1 MADKA
6 KQTAEAQTQE
16 QVQEVSLLD
25 QILTEGKMARDD
37 YQREQAKDMI
47 GEFVNQVMSGEL
59 TMSKNM
65 DVAINARIAEIDRV
79 RPPRVQ
85 ITYDVEVGGAIELKE
100 LPFVVGVMGDFVGK
114 PEEPLPANKNRK
126 FVEIDP
132 DNFNQVMAGMKPRV
146 AFSVENKMQN
156 YGSKVGVD
164 LKFNNI
170 EDFEPDNVV
179 QQVEPLRKLVEARQK
194 LSDLRSK
201 MDGNDKLESIL
212 NDLISDADKQKQI
225 SDALGIEKKEE

>member
-1 MADKA
+1 MAK
-6 KQTAEAQTQE
+6 KESIQH
-16 QVQEVSLLD
+16 
-25 QILTEGKMARDD
+25 K
-37 YQREQAKDMI
+37 
-47 GEFVNQVMSGEL
+47 
-59 TMSKNM
+59 
-65 DVAINARIAEIDRV
+65 IDRV

-114 PEEPLPANKNRK
+114 PEEPLPALKNRK

-132 DNFNQVMAGMKPRV
+132 DNFNQVLAGMKPRV
-146 AFSVENKMQN
+146 AFTVENKLQDD
-156 YGSKVGVD
+156 GSKMGVE

-170 EDFEPDNVV
+170 EDFEPDNIV

-201 MDGNDKLESIL
+201 MDGNEKLETML
-212 NDLISDADKQKQI
+212 NDIISDADKQKEL
-225 SDALGIEKKEE
+225 SDALGIEARRRNKLWLKKQNNKQQAQVGRTGAGSQPS